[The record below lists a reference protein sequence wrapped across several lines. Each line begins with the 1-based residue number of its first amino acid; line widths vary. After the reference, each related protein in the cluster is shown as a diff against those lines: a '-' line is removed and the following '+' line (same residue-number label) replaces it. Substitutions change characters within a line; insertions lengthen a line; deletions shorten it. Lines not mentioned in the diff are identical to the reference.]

1 MYTNETT
8 TSNLNKK
15 LLKYPFHGGEKRLI
29 DKFLIIGYDFP
40 TFRKELIAQTLKT
53 ENNQNNISNS
63 ILFQQDKTTQIPIYE
78 LDLNLYSFIFN
89 EYPIVLNDISSNYS
103 KSSFDNEQIIE
114 MIYPKIPKSYLCRKD
129 NFKHDKFSKTNCIIF
144 NSNPHEGLNSK
155 RSFNCLAYNFYK
167 TFEKEINKVKYIYL
181 IPISFCFI
189 SEFPFYYSFSLLAF
203 QIKHLFER
211 EILDIPL
218 ELILYNMVAFTP
230 SPINHVVTL
239 NIVPIKFNSE
249 EKKIED
255 EFEIVGNKKKKK
267 FDLLNT
273 PEITFPILSGY
284 PLMQYNLLKVLFTY
298 LTPQLI
304 IEIFIWSILEK
315 DILFFS
321 KNLEHLNLL
330 MYSFINLNYPLNDGQ
345 YYWINVSVS
354 FDTFIN
360 GNSSFVGKSFS
371 SILGICDSFELDK
384 IKKSNNFK
392 EYICVDV
399 EKGQIHY
406 FCKND
411 NLKNMIRKL
420 CKSGSISKKDKNDL
434 YVAIKRLYLQLDKL
448 KHINKNDNNLN
459 FIEYDDNIKQKNKE
473 IQEEFYIFIIQI
485 CLYFYNNLEFLTPS
499 DQIYNNNNIINNGS
513 FIIQFNEKNNIKN
526 YTSEEKSFLT
536 QLKETM
542 KFDSFVH
549 GFIQSF
555 DSIDLYKI
563 PLTILE
569 EFITMTIQR
578 KKRNNEKNKVFRYL
592 DFIDN
597 FYKAHHQND
606 ININFNQFES
616 YYHKEMEKKFF
627 RDLFEFEKWQLKK
640 KNVLCDNGLT
650 KVNFSYKYF
659 EINHCLLIKYIHYLN
674 NLTKEEMS
682 MIFPLYNKMIENEIE
697 TFDRDTI
704 DNLIEENIIELNI
717 LTSNDLLC
725 NCIILIFSLS
735 IHFLNFNDVPLVNS
749 FILSISKPK
758 FLILRKYYSLIADIF
773 YRLFK
778 KAEIDKQYKRRF
790 IFLNF
795 YYQMLNKIREN
806 KIVPNENLLN
816 LVKLFDKMELDTKLN
831 NNENID
837 DEIDDNNEIKFNL
850 DDFTHPQSLYQFV
863 NNAEKF
869 KLGDNIDF
877 MLLKNNKII
886 KCNLIDNNTLFTIL
900 SQLSEDYNK
909 NLDSNIIDKTLMNKC
924 IINTIFY
931 VEKNKYFEQ
940 EKISFLSLLI
950 RLLVVFFN

>member
-1 MYTNETT
+1 M
-8 TSNLNKK
+8 
-15 LLKYPFHGGEKRLI
+15 
-29 DKFLIIGYDFP
+29 
-40 TFRKELIAQTLKT
+40 
-53 ENNQNNISNS
+53 
-63 ILFQQDKTTQIPIYE
+63 
-78 LDLNLYSFIFN
+78 
-89 EYPIVLNDISSNYS
+89 
-103 KSSFDNEQIIE
+103 
-114 MIYPKIPKSYLCRKD
+114 
-129 NFKHDKFSKTNCIIF
+129 
-144 NSNPHEGLNSK
+144 
-155 RSFNCLAYNFYK
+155 
-167 TFEKEINKVKYIYL
+167 
-181 IPISFCFI
+181 
-189 SEFPFYYSFSLLAF
+189 
-203 QIKHLFER
+203 
-211 EILDIPL
+211 
-218 ELILYNMVAFTP
+218 
-230 SPINHVVTL
+230 
-239 NIVPIKFNSE
+239 
-249 EKKIED
+249 
-255 EFEIVGNKKKKK
+255 
-267 FDLLNT
+267 
-273 PEITFPILSGY
+273 
-284 PLMQYNLLKVLFTY
+284 
-298 LTPQLI
+298 
-304 IEIFIWSILEK
+304 
-315 DILFFS
+315 
-321 KNLEHLNLL
+321 
-330 MYSFINLNYPLNDGQ
+330 
-345 YYWINVSVS
+345 
-354 FDTFIN
+354 
-360 GNSSFVGKSFS
+360 
-371 SILGICDSFELDK
+371 
-384 IKKSNNFK
+384 
-392 EYICVDV
+392 
-399 EKGQIHY
+399 
-406 FCKND
+406 
-411 NLKNMIRKL
+411 
-420 CKSGSISKKDKNDL
+420 
-434 YVAIKRLYLQLDKL
+434 AI
-448 KHINKNDNNLN
+448 
-459 FIEYDDNIKQKNKE
+459 
-473 IQEEFYIFIIQI
+473 
-485 CLYFYNNLEFLTPS
+485 
-499 DQIYNNNNIINNGS
+499 
-513 FIIQFNEKNNIKN
+513 
-526 YTSEEKSFLT
+526 
-536 QLKETM
+536 
-542 KFDSFVH
+542 
-549 GFIQSF
+549 
-555 DSIDLYKI
+555 
-563 PLTILE
+563 
-569 EFITMTIQR
+569 
-578 KKRNNEKNKVFRYL
+578 
-592 DFIDN
+592 
-597 FYKAHHQND
+597 
-606 ININFNQFES
+606 
-616 YYHKEMEKKFF
+616 
-627 RDLFEFEKWQLKK
+627 KK

-758 FLILRKYYSLIADIF
+758 FLILRKYYSLITDIF